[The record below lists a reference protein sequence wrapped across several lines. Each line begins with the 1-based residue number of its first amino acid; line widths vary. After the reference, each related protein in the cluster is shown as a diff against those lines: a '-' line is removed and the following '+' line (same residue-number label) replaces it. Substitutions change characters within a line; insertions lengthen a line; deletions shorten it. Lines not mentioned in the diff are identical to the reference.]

1 MSVRLPG
8 LRLTDHRFEV
18 PLDHEDPKKGRIEVF
33 GREVVSAKPGSE
45 DLPWL
50 VFFQGGPGHGSP
62 RPMSSTGWLG
72 TATDSYRVFLLDQR
86 GTGRSTPVLAQTMV
100 GKSDDEIAEYLG
112 YFRADSIVHDAEFIR
127 RKLVGNDRWTGL
139 GQSYGGFC
147 LTQYLSQAP
156 EGLAAVLITG
166 GIPPVFRSAEEVYQA
181 TYLRLERRNRT
192 YFERYPDDAELLQR
206 IARRLRSGGVSLP
219 GGSSF
224 SVRMLQQL
232 GLAFGMSDGFETV
245 HYILENAFVGVNGRE
260 ELSFRFLRHVESQL
274 DFEVCPIFAILHE
287 SIYAQG
293 DATNWAAERVRG
305 DHPSFSPERTDQLYF
320 TGEMIYPWMFEEYQ
334 ELRFLGGAAE
344 KLAQKADWPQL
355 YNVDRLARND
365 VPIAAISY
373 DDDMYVERRFSEET
387 AERIPKMKVWYT
399 NEYDH
404 NGLRADGDRI
414 FRKLVAMTRD
424 QR

>member
-8 LRLTDHRFEV
+8 LRLKDHRFEV
-18 PLDHEDPKKGRIEVF
+18 PLDYEHPKKGTIEIF
-33 GREVVSAKPGSE
+33 GREVVSAKPGS
-45 DLPWL
+45 DQLPWL

-62 RPMSSTGWLG
+62 RPMSSSGWLAA
-72 TATDSYRVFLLDQR
+72 ATESFRVFLLDQR
-86 GTGRSTPVLAQTMV
+86 GTGRSTPVLAQTMA
-100 GKSDDEIAEYLG
+100 GMSDEEIAAYLSF
-112 YFRADSIVHDAEFIR
+112 FRADSIVHDAEFIR
-127 RKLVGNDRWTGL
+127 RKLAGNDRWTGL

-166 GIPPVFRSAEEVYQA
+166 GIPPVFRNAEDVYRA
-181 TYLRLERRNRT
+181 TFTRLEDRNRR
-192 YFERYPDDAELLQR
+192 YFERYPEDAELLQR
-206 IARRLRSGGVSLP
+206 IARKLRAGDVSLP
-219 GGSSF
+219 GGSSL

-245 HYILENAFVGVNGRE
+245 HYILENAFVEVSGEE
-260 ELSFRFLRHVESQL
+260 ELSFRFLRNVESQL

-293 DATNWAAERVRG
+293 DATQWAAQRVRRER
-305 DHPSFSPERTDQLYF
+305 PEFCPDRTDQLYF
-320 TGEMIYPWMFEEYQ
+320 TGEMIFSWMFEEYK

-355 YNVDRLARND
+355 YDIDRLAKND

-387 AERIPKMKVWYT
+387 ASRVPQMKVWYT

-414 FRKLVAMTRD
+414 FRKLLAMTRD
-424 QR
+424 QG